1 MKLNITPRER
11 RALGAAAVALLVLV
25 GYLVVDGIVARY
37 QDLGRKIELKK
48 QDLAKIVHLRDQYME
63 THHQLEDVRSRLD
76 QTQKDFSVLSFIEDL
91 ANREGIREKIGS
103 MKPKKIPLNEEFD
116 ESSVEIQMENVT
128 LPKLVDFAYKIENSG
143 HLLKIKRLR
152 IKTRF
157 DDRNQLNVTLQV
169 STYEKKT

>member
-1 MKLNITPRER
+1 MKLNITPREKR
-11 RALGAAAVALLVLV
+11 VLAIAAAAAVLMAV
-25 GYLVVDGIVARY
+25 YLIADAIASSY
-37 QDLGRKIELKK
+37 QDLGRKIELKQ
-48 QDLAKIVHLRDQYME
+48 QDLAKITRLRDQYVE
-63 THHQLEDVRSRLD
+63 THRQLEEVRARLGK
-76 QTQKDFSVLSFIEDL
+76 TQKDFSVLSFIEDL

-103 MKPKKIPLNEEFD
+103 MKPKKIPLNEEFE
-116 ESSVEIQMENVT
+116 ESSVEIQMDSVS

-152 IKTRF
+152 IKPRY

>member
-1 MKLNITPRER
+1 MKLNITPREKR
-11 RALGAAAVALLVLV
+11 VLAIAAAAVVLLAV
-25 GYLVVDGIVARY
+25 YLIVDGIVSSY
-37 QDLGRKIELKK
+37 QDLGSKIELKR
-48 QDLAKIVHLRDQYME
+48 QDLAKITHLRDQYVE
-63 THHQLEDVRSRLD
+63 THRQLEEVRARLD
-76 QTQKDFSVLSFIEDL
+76 KTQKDFSVLSFIEDL

-103 MKPKKIPLNEEFD
+103 MKPKKIPLNEEFE
-116 ESSVEIQMENVT
+116 ESSVEIQMDNVS

-152 IKTRF
+152 IKPRY